1 MNQKRQP
8 EGLWQLL
15 AIAAILAAACGGG
28 SPSQSSSQ
36 LQAGRG
42 TSPGIVPGTTS
53 FGSAGTGSSVVPPAG
68 GSLAVSNPGGGAA
81 GKSAAGAGAVAGTA
95 GGAAVTAD
103 GALPCA
109 VSKVLIANCQKCHG
123 ATPAFGAPM
132 SLVTYADLQKPAVT
146 APSKKVF
153 EMALMRLNDKAKPMP
168 PGGMIADADRTTLT
182 TWLSA
187 GAQAAAAT
195 EGSCDTSTI
204 RAPHDE
210 AYFKAGLTPLPGE
223 KCYDLQVHGAQTE
236 ADKTPYAVATG
247 EHYEQFYFKVP
258 WTADEVM
265 TRYGGKFDNLKV
277 VHHWLLFTSSKAA
290 SKVGSHE
297 TTIGTT
303 LGDSS
308 QLIAGWAVGGDNVV
322 FPPDTALELTT
333 TGILNA
339 QWHYNNPTGAATT
352 DMSTIQICTMPR
364 SARKNVAS
372 LTFLGTENFNGPA
385 GMPAKMTSKFS
396 GTCLND
402 SNAPIT
408 IIGFNPHM
416 HKLGRH
422 MFTQVMRKASGMM
435 ETVFDKD
442 FDFANQVTYIL
453 DKPITLEAGDSIT
466 STCTFNND
474 TNAAVPF
481 GPSTT
486 QEMCYNFT
494 MSYPAKA
501 LDNGVVSL
509 IGATNTCW

>member
-1 MNQKRQP
+1 MNDEFKLEAR
-8 EGLWQLL
+8 WQVL
-15 AIAAILAAACGGG
+15 AIAAVLAAACGSPAASSPQGDTAAGSKSSSPFAGTNAPPAFAGGG
-28 SPSQSSSQ
+28 SVISS
-36 LQAGRG
+36 AGQG
-42 TSPGIVPGTTS
+42 STIASAGVT
-53 FGSAGTGSSVVPPAG
+53 GSAGKPSVAGSAGAG
-68 GSLAVSNPGGGAA
+68 GSATPAP
-81 GKSAAGAGAVAGTA
+81 VAGT
-95 GGAAVTAD
+95 
-103 GALPCA
+103 LPCA
-109 VSKVLIANCQKCHG
+109 VSNALVMNCQKCHG
-123 ATPAFGAPM
+123 STTAFGAPM
-132 SLVTYADLQKPAVT
+132 SLVTYADLQKPAVSN
-146 APSKKVF
+146 ASKKVY
-153 EMALMRLNDKAKPMP
+153 EMAVTRLADKANPMP
-168 PGGMIADADRTTLT
+168 PGGMISDADRATLT
-182 TWLSA
+182 TWFSA
-187 GAQAAAAT
+187 GAPAAA
-195 EGSCDTSTI
+195 GSESTCDTSTV

-223 KCYDLQVHGAQTE
+223 TCFDLQVHGGQTDG
-236 ADKTPYAVATG
+236 DKTVYSVATG

-258 WTADEVM
+258 WGADDVM

-277 VHHWLLFTSSKAA
+277 VHHWLLFTSNKAA
-290 SKVGSHE
+290 TQVGTHE

-322 FPPDTALELTT
+322 FPPDTALELST

-339 QWHYNNPTGAATT
+339 QWHFNNTTGAETT
-352 DMSTIQICTMPR
+352 DSSTIQVCTMKR
-364 SARKNVAS
+364 TARKNIAS
-372 LTFLGTENFNGPA
+372 LTFLGTENFNGPI
-385 GMPAKMTSKFS
+385 GMPAKTMSKFS
-396 GTCLND
+396 GSCTND

-422 MFTQVMRKASGMM
+422 MFTTIMRASGTM

-442 FDFANQVTYIL
+442 FDFNNQVTYIL
-453 DKPITLEAGDSIT
+453 DTPLVLQPNDVIN
-466 STCTFNND
+466 STCTFDNE

-501 LDNGVVSL
+501 LDNGVISL

>member
-1 MNQKRQP
+1 MDQKRQP
-8 EGLWQLL
+8 EAPWQLL
-15 AIAAILAAACGGG
+15 AIAAVFAAACGGG
-28 SPSQSSSQ
+28 SPSQPLNQ
-36 LQAGRG
+36 LQAGSG
-42 TSPGIVPGTTS
+42 ANPGLLPGVTS
-53 FGSAGTGSSVVPPAG
+53 GSAGTGTSLVPPAG
-68 GSLAVSNPGGGAA
+68 GGSSVITGP
-81 GKSAAGAGAVAGTA
+81 VAGTTAKPSA
-95 GGAAVTAD
+95 GTGATGTAGTAAPAAG

-109 VSKVLIANCQKCHG
+109 ISKVLIANCQKCHG
-123 ATPAFGAPM
+123 SPTAFGAPM

-146 APSKKVF
+146 DATKKVF

-187 GAQAAAAT
+187 GAQPAVAT
-195 EGSCDTSTI
+195 EGSCDTSAV

-223 KCYDLQVHGAQTE
+223 KCYDLPVHGGQTE
-236 ADKTPYAVATG
+236 GDTTTYPVATG

-290 SKVGSHE
+290 SKVGTHE

-308 QLIAGWAVGGDNVV
+308 QLIAGWAVGGDNVT
-322 FPPDTALELTT
+322 FPSDVGLELTT

-352 DMSTIQICTMPR
+352 DSSKIQVCTMPR
-364 SARKNVAS
+364 SARKNIAS
-372 LTFLGTENFNGPA
+372 ITFLGTENFNGPV
-385 GMPAKMTSKFS
+385 GMPAKMTSKFT

-402 SNAPIT
+402 SGAPIT

-422 MFTQVMRKASGMM
+422 MFTQVMRKAGGMP

-453 DKPITLEAGDSIT
+453 DTQIVLQPGDSII

-474 TNAAVPF
+474 TDKAVPF